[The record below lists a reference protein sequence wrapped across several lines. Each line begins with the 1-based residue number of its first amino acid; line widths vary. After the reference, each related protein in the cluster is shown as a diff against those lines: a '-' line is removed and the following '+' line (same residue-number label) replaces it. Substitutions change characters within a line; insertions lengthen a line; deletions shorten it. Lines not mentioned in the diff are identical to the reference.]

1 MAKRAQKLRRI
12 GMLTQHVLLQMILIE
27 ELLTTRGTNKRL
39 SKLVIIIGIIRSTL
53 LRFTLILGR
62 DWLLT
67 LLLTTQNTINR
78 VIMRLLLQLLLQ
90 NRLIRNHFISIT
102 IRLLYLNLLIEQ
114 LLLLGLKLLLLLLRL
129 ANLRVGDEQ
138 LIPDL
143 ETMRVHLY

>member
-1 MAKRAQKLRRI
+1 
-12 GMLTQHVLLQMILIE
+12 MLTQHVLLQMILIE

-39 SKLVIIIGIIRSTL
+39 SKLVIIIAIIRSTL

-129 ANLRVGDEQ
+129 ANLRVGD
-138 LIPDL
+138 
-143 ETMRVHLY
+143 